1 MLDRRLLMAL
11 AANSMAG
18 NFIDM
23 SNGGGRTD

>member
-1 MLDRRLLMAL
+1 MFDRRLLMVL

-23 SNGGGRTD
+23 NNGGGSD